1 MNFVPIK
8 FDRRIKAFKTA
19 INQAKDYQVFT
30 DDKSMAQTIVS
41 PSGSEYQVSL
51 KMTKKLEFIGNC
63 ECKAF
68 VYSTDSPCKHCY
80 IVAFY
85 TVKDWLQLPN
95 LTSGY
100 SAFLDANADKLS
112 PIPFLQW
119 NLRKSKPKTTIKDK
133 IIESGMKIAVSNRPK
148 IVKNTLAPRKE
159 SFVTPVGDIPQEFIV
174 NIAGKPYI
182 RKAGLIFVAKKH
194 GLISIKTE
202 PVQWSHES
210 RELRAIFK
218 ATVTFDDGSFFE
230 GYGVADKN
238 NVKAQQFIPHLD
250 HLAETRAVCRA
261 LRNATASGLV
271 AIEEMSEPTTQ
282 ELE

>member
-19 INQAKDYQVFT
+19 INQAKDYQVFG
-30 DDKSMAQTIVS
+30 DDKSEAQSIVS
-41 PSGSEYQVSL
+41 PSGSEYKVSL

-68 VYSTDSPCKHCY
+68 VYSTDFPCKHCY

-85 TVKDWLQLPN
+85 TIKDWLMNPN
-95 LTSGY
+95 LNSGY
-100 SAFLDANADKLS
+100 NAFLDQHIDKLS

-119 NLRKSKPKTTIKDK
+119 NLRKSKPKTTVKDE
-133 IIESGMKIAVSNRPK
+133 IIDSGIEIAVSNTPK
-148 IVKNTLAPRKE
+148 IVKQALAPRKQA
-159 SFVTPVGDIPQEFIV
+159 FVTPIGDIPQDFIV
-174 NIAGKPYI
+174 KIAGKPYI
-182 RKAGLIFVAKKH
+182 RKAGLIFVAKKN
-194 GLISIKTE
+194 GLKSIETE
-202 PVQWSHES
+202 PIQWSHES
-210 RELRAIFK
+210 REQRSIFK
-218 ATVTFDDGSFFE
+218 AKVTFDDGSHFE
-230 GYGVADKN
+230 GYGVADSE
-238 NVKAQQFIPHLD
+238 NVKASQFLPHLD

-271 AIEEMSEPTTQ
+271 AIEEMSEPTTK